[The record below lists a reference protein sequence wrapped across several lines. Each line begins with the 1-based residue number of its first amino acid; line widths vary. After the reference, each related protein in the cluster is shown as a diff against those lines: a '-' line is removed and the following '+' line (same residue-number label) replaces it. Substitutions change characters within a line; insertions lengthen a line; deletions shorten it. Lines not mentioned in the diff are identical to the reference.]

1 MPRNPSVEDP
11 TDQWAAFACS
21 WRLHGWEAASV
32 RVSGEVDTGTAP
44 ELDETLHE
52 ALRHARLVLMDLRE
66 MSFMDSTGLHVLVN
80 ASLRARAQAG
90 HLVLSGVSAQLTSL
104 LDVTGTREHV
114 DLLETHLPDDPRSRA
129 VVAQRRWSPLD
140 NPVNVRVQ
148 AARVMEVS
156 ETRLWMQATDG
167 TIHRPWAPA
176 GDGLPVPAGSE
187 VELYLD
193 AGGALNGWLDPR
205 SGLAINQR
213 GLAPGE
219 SPATHSDLACA
230 GPCKIVWLAPAAA
243 RLAERDER
251 CLTCAGPLVLH

>member
-1 MPRNPSVEDP
+1 MP
-11 TDQWAAFACS
+11 TDPSADDPAHRLASFACS
-21 WRLHGWEAASV
+21 WRLQGWEAASV
-32 RVSGEVDTGTAP
+32 RVSGEVDMRTAP
-44 ELDETLHE
+44 ELDETLRE

-66 MSFMDSTGLHVLVN
+66 MSFMDGTGLRVLLN

-90 HLVLSGVSAQLTSL
+90 HLVLSGVSEQFTWL
-104 LDVTGTREHV
+104 LAVTGTRAHV
-114 DLLETHLPDDPRSRA
+114 DLLDARLADDPES
-129 VVAQRRWSPLD
+129 VRRHWSALD
-140 NPVNVRVQ
+140 NPVNVRVLK
-148 AARVMEVS
+148 ARVMEVS
-156 ETRLWMQATDG
+156 ETQLWIQAADG

-176 GDGLPVPAGSE
+176 GDGLPVPAGEE

-193 AGGALNGWLDPR
+193 SGGAVNGWYDPR
-205 SGLAINQR
+205 SGVAVNQR

-230 GPCKIVWLAPAAA
+230 GPCRIVWLAPAAA